1 MGTISRL
8 KAGELTLSQALRE
21 QAAVLEADRGDLER
35 YAQVCLEMS
44 RTEVDF
50 GTLDPEPWLKE
61 LESRPLPPSR
71 QVDLSRDSIA
81 AAPYPWRRYFARGL
95 DVGLCIC
102 LWMAVRYLV
111 LEWYA
116 PDQVLDGA
124 LRSLAD
130 MYGGWLFLFLLE
142 PILLAGL
149 GLHPRQVDHGAAG
162 TAGGRPEADMG
173 GGGRPAGGRFLPRDG
188 LGHPYLQHCPPLGLL

>member
-1 MGTISRL
+1 
-8 KAGELTLSQALRE
+8 
-21 QAAVLEADRGDLER
+21 
-35 YAQVCLEMS
+35 MS

-61 LESRPLPPSR
+61 LESWPLPPSR

-95 DVGLCIC
+95 DVGLCTC

-116 PDQVLDGA
+116 PRPGPGWGA
-124 LRSLAD
+124 EKP
-130 MYGGWLFLFLLE
+130 G
-142 PILLAGL
+142 
-149 GLHPRQVDHGAAG
+149 
-162 TAGGRPEADMG
+162 
-173 GGGRPAGGRFLPRDG
+173 
-188 LGHPYLQHCPPLGLL
+188 

>member
-1 MGTISRL
+1 M
-8 KAGELTLSQALRE
+8 
-21 QAAVLEADRGDLER
+21 
-35 YAQVCLEMS
+35 
-44 RTEVDF
+44 
-50 GTLDPEPWLKE
+50 
-61 LESRPLPPSR
+61 
-71 QVDLSRDSIA
+71 
-81 AAPYPWRRYFARGL
+81 
-95 DVGLCIC
+95 
-102 LWMAVRYLV
+102 RYLV

-142 PILLAGL
+142 PILLAAWGY
-149 GLHPRQVDHGAAG
+149 PRQVGIMGAAG

-188 LGHPYLQHCPPLGLL
+188 AGHPYLQHCPPLGLL

>member
-1 MGTISRL
+1 M
-8 KAGELTLSQALRE
+8 
-21 QAAVLEADRGDLER
+21 LEADRGDLER

-61 LESRPLPPSR
+61 LESWPLPPSR

-95 DVGLCIC
+95 DVGLCTC

-142 PILLAGL
+142 PILLAAWGYTPGKWIMGL
-149 GLHPRQVDHGAAG
+149 RVRREDGRKLTWEEAG
-162 TAGGRPEADMG
+162 DRLVGV
-173 GGGRPAGGRFLPRDG
+173 FLPRDG
-188 LGHPYLQHCPPLGLL
+188 AGHPYLQHCPPLGLL